1 MLRISKYGLVV
12 ALTNTLARNANG
24 FVTPTSNHH
33 HHQHHQSIRSSKILK
48 LSSTKAEESAPDEIE
63 LSKPSTP
70 TSAEQT
76 LAAQIL
82 SEIDDGTRTYPPW
95 YYEQYEEDDYG
106 DDDLDDDPDA
116 IDPETLGKWDPSD
129 LETRLEYEFD
139 PANGDADPNVLDP
152 KFEHL
157 QQVELD
163 EEGIEVGYDP
173 IYGRSN
179 PVDERTIIN
188 PQDSYVIDDQTRD
201 DDLVTPTFPK
211 GDLEIEANAE
221 ITTFR
226 KSLKIVQTYTDPFLE
241 MEVPRYQARWYGYP
255 EQQRYPDK
263 DVLENRFTDPKD
275 ATNFDEM
282 TPHRARKTAVQMAR
296 AKNNEWLPE
305 GKSAAFHNAKTDI
318 YGKLGLTVGSLMKGE
333 IDEAVVENI
342 RPALDILGS
351 CVDLL
356 ETNGTV
362 FRFHY
367 HGLIKNKRGMAA
379 WTETLIR
386 DCGVECTGV
395 VFETGWRKRDPYYDA
410 GDKWFGPY

>member
-1 MLRISKYGLVV
+1 MSDTEPELE
-12 ALTNTLARNANG
+12 
-24 FVTPTSNHH
+24 
-33 HHQHHQSIRSSKILK
+33 LK
-48 LSSTKAEESAPDEIE
+48 
-63 LSKPSTP
+63 KPAKP
-70 TSAEQT
+70 TSAQEDM
-76 LAAQIL
+76 AAQIL
-82 SEIDDGTRTYPPW
+82 LEIDSGTRTYPAW
-95 YYEQYEEDDYG
+95 YYEQYQEDDYG
-106 DDDLDDDPDA
+106 DDDEDDDPDA
-116 IDPETLGKWDPSD
+116 IDPETLGKWDASD

-139 PANGDADPNVLDP
+139 PANGDDDPNELDP

-157 QQVELD
+157 EQVELD
-163 EEGIEVGYDP
+163 ADGIEVGYDP
-173 IYGRSN
+173 IYGSAN
-179 PVDERTIIN
+179 PVDERTILN
-188 PQDSYVIDDQTRD
+188 PQDSYVIDDETRD
-201 DDLVTPTFPK
+201 DDKVTPTFPK
-211 GDLEIEANAE
+211 GDLEIAANAE

-226 KSLKIVQTYTDPFLE
+226 KSLKIVQTYTDPFLD

-263 DVLENRFTDPKD
+263 DVNENRFTDPKD

-282 TPHRARKTAVQMAR
+282 TPYRARKTAVQMAR

-333 IDEAVVENI
+333 IDETVVENI
-342 RPALDILGS
+342 QPALDILGS

-395 VFETGWRKRDPYYDA
+395 VFETGWRKRDPAYDA